1 MILLADCTS
10 TALSMMVL
18 LLYAAQ
24 MLRRDLN
31 AVASNATETAAWGK
45 LWAKQSARGRRTP
58 LEIAKEQE
66 KYGAC
71 YYCSTAVIRVHKAYF
86 GMLRR
91 VAVVAVKAVL

>member
-1 MILLADCTS
+1 MLTKFS
-10 TALSMMVL
+10 TTLSMMVFL
-18 LLYAAQ
+18 LHAAQ

-66 KYGAC
+66 KYGKDCQRPCALC
-71 YYCSTAVIRVHKAYF
+71 EQVRIVTAV
-86 GMLRR
+86 LQ
-91 VAVVAVKAVL
+91 

>member
-1 MILLADCTS
+1 MIA
-10 TALSMMVL
+10 L
-18 LLYAAQ
+18 LLHVAQ

-66 KYGAC
+66 KYGKDSQRPCALC
-71 YYCSTAVIRVHKAYF
+71 EQVRTINAVSQ
-86 GMLRR
+86 
-91 VAVVAVKAVL
+91 